1 LPHISGSLPSLF
13 VTCMV
18 AFAPGDE
25 DRLFE
30 KVKAALSKN

>member
-1 LPHISGSLPSLF
+1 LLNGNREIISQHTS
-13 VTCMV
+13 
-18 AFAPGDE
+18 FAPGDE